1 MVPLCITK
9 KIVEDNNEPRSRPI
23 VIFCTCGK
31 KSRDDN
37 KPIWTT
43 TPSQNKIE
51 KFFLS
56 KKIKLRA
63 EHYLETFFAL
73 LVLCHLV
80 KFMVLLKATK
90 RCATM
95 NIILLQFSRISTT
108 NHMKI
113 SQNFQ
118 RSP

>member
-1 MVPLCITK
+1 MVPSCITK
-9 KIVEDNNEPRSRPI
+9 KTVEDNNEPRSRPI

-31 KSRDDN
+31 ISRDDK

-43 TPSQNKIE
+43 TPSQNIIE
-51 KFFLS
+51 EFFLF

-90 RCATM
+90 RCGTE
-95 NIILLQFSRISTT
+95 NTYPPRIFKNLHNKSYEYPTYY
-108 NHMKI
+108 HLSM
-113 SQNFQ
+113 
-118 RSP
+118 